1 MAYTKDLRKQND
13 APLGKIEI
21 APEVIG
27 VIAGL
32 VQVKLKTLLICKVAS
47 RQKCAK
53 NSVVL

>member
-27 VIAGL
+27 V
-32 VQVKLKTLLICKVAS
+32 
-47 RQKCAK
+47 
-53 NSVVL
+53 